1 MSAPTYESARSDLDA
16 LSKAG
21 VTPEAKAAA
30 QDAMS
35 AAAADPQTVKE
46 LMDEIRGLSTSTIQM
61 DKDFTSVYNALLQ
74 VDNSG
79 FNFPEKLAPQWK
91 VFKDRWTKLLWD
103 SRNTATRTKIYLLE
117 FDQVILPMIQ
127 DSLDDPT
134 DYFKWDDAKAE
145 LNAYLE
151 RPNPFRDMV
160 NAGEPSAHSQAF
172 SDLAQDLDQFKT
184 KFDGFTAKAQQEVE
198 AQIAN
203 VKAQMENMRIEIQ
216 RCDDM
221 VRKLSILLGI
231 TLFATGVGAIASLVA
246 LGPLGPCVAI
256 KILIVGALAAIA
268 EKVALINYA
277 NRSRQLQVDLRAKEA
292 ELRALQD
299 KLDQLKKIQALLEAQ
314 KSTISDIVARMD
326 RFAVIWSAI
335 NHDCVELLA
344 LMDSMKD
351 PASRAASQM
360 CYCFDLTLANN
371 VLQQGL
377 RRRVNL
383 LKNVY
388 NPLMTGLDIYATQI
402 SSSGTV

>member
-1 MSAPTYESARSDLDA
+1 MSAPTYESAQSDLDA

-21 VTPEAKAAA
+21 VTPEAKVAAL
-30 QDAMS
+30 DAMS
-35 AAAADPQTVKE
+35 AAAANPQTVRE
-46 LMDEIRGLSTSTIQM
+46 LMDEIRVLSTTTIQM
-61 DKDFTSVYNALLQ
+61 DRDFTTVYNALLQ

-91 VFKDRWTKLLWD
+91 RWTKLLWD
-103 SRNTATRTKIYLLE
+103 SRNTATRTKVYLLE
-117 FDQVILPMIQ
+117 FDQVIMPMIEE
-127 DSLDDPT
+127 SLNDPG

-145 LNAYLE
+145 LNAYLQ

-172 SDLAQDLDQFKT
+172 TNLAQDIDRFKT
-184 KFDGFTAKAQQEVE
+184 KFDGFTAKAQQEVQ
-198 AQIAN
+198 AQIAS

-344 LMDSMKD
+344 LMESMKD
-351 PASRAASQM
+351 PASRGASQIFF
-360 CYCFDLTLANN
+360 CFDFTLTNSVA
-371 VLQQGL
+371 QQGL

-402 SSSGTV
+402 TTSGVAKP